1 MFIVTES
8 GLMLINIVDKK
19 NPEYVT
25 TYSME
30 DKLKNFIL
38 VRNNMVMIGIS
49 ENYIIVYKIT
59 KTSLEKKYQFS

>member
-1 MFIVTES
+1 
-8 GLMLINIVDKK
+8 MLINIADKK

-25 TYSME
+25 SYGIE

-38 VRNNMVMIGIS
+38 VRNNMFIIGIS
-49 ENYIIVYKIT
+49 ENYVIVYKIT

>member
-1 MFIVTES
+1 MFILTES

-25 TYSME
+25 SYGIE

-38 VRNNMVMIGIS
+38 VRNNMLIIGIS

-59 KTSLEKKYQFS
+59 KISLETKYKFP